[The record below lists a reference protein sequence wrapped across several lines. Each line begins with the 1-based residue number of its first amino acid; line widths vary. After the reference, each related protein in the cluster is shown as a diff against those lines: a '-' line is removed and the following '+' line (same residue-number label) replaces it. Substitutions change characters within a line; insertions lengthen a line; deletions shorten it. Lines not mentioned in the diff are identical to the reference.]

1 MPVLTITAVLLIPFN
16 LLPLVYY
23 YLQLPCLSQQ
33 IVVLAEA
40 AGIDLLKVVLADPL
54 SPVHTKKST
63 K

>member
-1 MPVLTITAVLLIPFN
+1 MRVLTITAMLLILFN

-33 IVVLAEA
+33 TVVLAQA
-40 AGIDLLKVVLADPL
+40 VGIDLLKVLADPL
-54 SPVHTKKST
+54 SPVHTTNST